1 MSTQRLS
8 FAQRLAGLPIIGGLL
23 SMAPIRSRLAVLGF
37 AAVATLAL
45 LSTSG
50 SNTPLGLLSS
60 LHNVEER
67 LGNLGWTLSPETSTE
82 ARIVIVAIDE
92 QSIDEVGAWPWPRET
107 MAELTRAIDSAGAQ
121 LQLHDIVYAEAK
133 EGDAQLAAALTG
145 ARGAVISQ
153 VPVLDVNQ
161 AAGLAPETIRAGQM
175 MGSLAGI
182 QCSNASGVMSTSS
195 FLAPHA
201 GFNGIAK
208 GHIAPI
214 VNGDGSI
221 TKQPAVV
228 CVDGLAYP
236 ALALSALL
244 EATGSG
250 IEQIGVHSAK
260 IVANDGSMGPAQ
272 TLTLDSYPGL
282 SVPLDAEGN
291 LRISYSRAPESYL
304 VVSAADVLMGRAG
317 TELLDS
323 AWVLVGATAF
333 GLGDVVPTPYS
344 GATPGVELQARIL
357 GSLLDVAVPY
367 TPNNASWIQ
376 ASLALLFAVALLF
389 TASRMN
395 GRLSALMLP
404 SAAVVLP
411 ATSLAVHA
419 QLLAGADLWLGWM
432 PAALFAVLASGLLFV
447 LEQARTRS
455 QRDRVFNNL
464 ASYLPS
470 QVAEEI
476 AYSLPS
482 STIVAERRDFTL
494 LSADLRNFSAF
505 SEAKSPEESAAVLHY
520 FFQKAAAIIEAHGG
534 RVHEYKGDSLLALWD
549 SQEAPVALKALNAA
563 KKMSAEID
571 HISLSANTPYG
582 LEPLAL
588 GIGIEQGA
596 ALIGSIGPANRRTH
610 TLLGDTVTIALR
622 IQEMT
627 AELAQPILLGERA
640 ARQLDAELLQS
651 QGSYLLQGLTIP
663 HVLFAPQPDES
674 TLTSLTESFGDQEQ
688 GADTQPRLRVLAGGR
703 RA

>member
-1 MSTQRLS
+1 MSTPRPT
-8 FAQRLAGLPIIGGLL
+8 FAQRLAGLPLIGSLL
-23 SMAPIRSRLAVLGF
+23 SMAPIRGRLAMLVM
-37 AAVATLAL
+37 AAFVTFAL
-45 LSTSG
+45 LAISG
-50 SNTPLGLLSS
+50 LNGPLANL
-60 LHNVEER
+60 EER
-67 LGNLGWTLSPETSTE
+67 LGTLGWTLAPETDTE
-82 ARIVIVAIDE
+82 SRVVIVAIDE
-92 QSIDEVGAWPWPRET
+92 QSIDEVGPWPWSRET
-107 MAELTRAIDSAGAQ
+107 MAELTRAIDAAGAQ
-121 LQLHDIVYAEAK
+121 LQIHDIVYADAK
-133 EGDAQLAAALTG
+133 DGDAQLAAALAN

-161 AAGLAPETIRAGQM
+161 APGLAPETIRAGQM

-182 QCSNASGVMSTSS
+182 QCAESSGLMSTAS

-201 GFNGIAK
+201 GFNAIAK
-208 GHIAPI
+208 GHIAPV

-221 TKQPAVV
+221 SKQPAVV
-228 CVDGLAYP
+228 CVDGQAYP

-250 IEQIGVHSAK
+250 IDGVNSAK
-260 IVANDGSMGPAQ
+260 IIPNNSPMGAAQ

-282 SVPLDAEGN
+282 AVPLDADGN
-291 LRISYSRAPESYL
+291 LRISYRRAPESYL
-304 VVSAADVLMGRAG
+304 VIPAADILFGRAG
-317 TELLDS
+317 TELLDK

-367 TPNNASWIQ
+367 APNSAAAIQ
-376 ASLALLFAVALLF
+376 ILIVGLFALALLVM
-389 TASRMN
+389 ASKMT
-395 GRLSALMLP
+395 GRLTTLLLP
-404 SAAVVLP
+404 SAAFVLP
-411 ATSLAVHA
+411 LLSLMLHA
-419 QLLAGADLWLGWM
+419 QMLSSADLWLGWM
-432 PAALFAVLASGLLFV
+432 PSAIYAIIASGLLFV

-470 QVAEEI
+470 EVAEEI
-476 AYSLPS
+476 AYSLPTS
-482 STIVAERRDFTL
+482 NVVAERKDFTL
-494 LSADLRNFSAF
+494 LSADLRNFSSF
-505 SEAKSPEESAAVLHY
+505 SEARSPEESAAVLHF
-520 FFQKAAAIIEAHGG
+520 FFQKAAEIIEAHGG
-534 RVHEYKGDSLLALWD
+534 KVHEYKGDSLLALWD
-549 SQEAPVALKALNAA
+549 TQSADAALNALNAA
-563 KKMSAEID
+563 QKMVAEID

-588 GIGIEQGA
+588 GVGIEQGA
-596 ALIGSIGPANRRTH
+596 ALIGSIGPAHRRTH

-651 QGSYLLQGLTIP
+651 QGSFLLQGLTIP
-663 HVLFAPQPDES
+663 HVLFAPQPDEK
-674 TLTSLTESFGDQEQ
+674 TLTSLTDVFGDFAS
-688 GADTQPRLRVLAGGR
+688 GDDTQPRLRVLAGGR
-703 RA
+703 RS

>member
-1 MSTQRLS
+1 MSTPRLT
-8 FAQRLAGLPIIGGLL
+8 FAQRLASLPLIGGLL
-23 SMAPIRSRLAVLGF
+23 SLSPIRGRIAMLAT

-45 LSTSG
+45 VLASG
-50 SNTPLGLLSS
+50 PNSQLVS
-60 LHNVEER
+60 LEER
-67 LGNLGWTLSPETSTE
+67 LGTVGWTLAPQTDTE
-82 ARIVIVAIDE
+82 SRVVIVAIDE
-92 QSIDEVGAWPWPRET
+92 QSIDEVGPWPWPRET
-107 MAELTRAIDSAGAQ
+107 MAELTRAIDAAGAQ
-121 LQLHDIVYAEAK
+121 LQIHDIVYAEAK
-133 EGDAQLAAALTG
+133 DGDAQLVAAL
-145 ARGAVISQ
+145 ANSRGAVISQ

-161 AAGLAPETIRAGQM
+161 APGLAPETIRAGQM

-182 QCSNASGVMSTSS
+182 QCAEGAGLMSTAS

-208 GHIAPI
+208 GHIAPV

-221 TKQPAVV
+221 SKQPAVV
-228 CVDGLAYP
+228 CVDGQAYP

-244 EATGSG
+244 EATGAG
-250 IEQIGVHSAK
+250 IDGVNSAK
-260 IVANDGSMGPAQ
+260 IIANSSPMGAAQ

-282 SVPLDAEGN
+282 AVPLDAEGN
-291 LRISYSRAPESYL
+291 LRISYRRAPESYL
-304 VVSAADVLMGRAG
+304 VIPAADILFGRAG
-317 TELLDS
+317 TELLDK

-367 TPNNASWIQ
+367 APNSAALIQ
-376 ASLALLFAVALLF
+376 LLIAGLFALALLLM
-389 TASRMN
+389 ASRET
-395 GRLSALMLP
+395 GRLTTLLLP
-404 SAAVVLP
+404 SAAFALP
-411 ATSLAVHA
+411 LFSLLVHA
-419 QLLAGADLWLGWM
+419 QLLNSADLWLGWM
-432 PAALFAVLASGLLFV
+432 PSAIYAVIASTLLFV

-470 QVAEEI
+470 NVAEEI
-476 AYSLPS
+476 AYSLPTS
-482 STIVAERRDFTL
+482 NVVAERKDFTL
-494 LSADLRNFSAF
+494 LSADLRNFSSF
-505 SEAKSPEESAAVLHY
+505 SEARSPEESAAVLHF
-520 FFQKAAAIIEAHGG
+520 FFQKAAEIIEAHGG
-534 RVHEYKGDSLLALWD
+534 KVHEYKGDSLLALWD
-549 SQEAPVALKALNAA
+549 TQSADAALNALNAA
-563 KKMSAEID
+563 QKMVAEID

-588 GIGIEQGA
+588 GVGIEQGA
-596 ALIGSIGPANRRTH
+596 ALIGSIGPAHRRTH

-663 HVLFAPQPDES
+663 HVLFAPQPDE
-674 TLTSLTESFGDQEQ
+674 TNLTSLTETLGDFTS
-688 GADTQPRLRVLAGGR
+688 GDGSQPRLRVLAGGR
-703 RA
+703 RS

>member
-23 SMAPIRSRLAVLGF
+23 SMAPVRSRLAMLGF
-37 AAVATLAL
+37 AAAATLAL
-45 LSTSG
+45 FATSG
-50 SNTPLGLLSS
+50 AVNNLKNL
-60 LHNVEER
+60 EER
-67 LGNLGWTLSPETSTE
+67 LGTLGWTLAPETSTE

-133 EGDAQLAAALTG
+133 EGDAQLAAALAS

-153 VPVLDVNQ
+153 VPVLDINQ

-182 QCSNASGVMSTSS
+182 QCSNASGLMSTSS

-201 GFNGIAK
+201 GFNGVAK
-208 GHIAPI
+208 GHIAPV

-236 ALALSALL
+236 ALVLSALL

-250 IEQIGVHSAK
+250 IEQGSVHSAK
-260 IVANDGSMGPAQ
+260 IVADKGSMGPAQ

-291 LRISYSRAPESYL
+291 LRISYNRAPESYL

-367 TPNNASWIQ
+367 TPNNTAWIQ
-376 ASLALLFAVALLF
+376 ASISLLFAAALLFVS
-389 TASRMN
+389 SRMN

-404 SAAVVLP
+404 GAAIVLP
-411 ATSLAVHA
+411 AVSLAVHT
-419 QLLAGADLWLGWM
+419 QLLVGADLWLGWM
-432 PAALFAVLASGLLFV
+432 PAAVFAVLASGLLFV

-455 QRDRVFNNL
+455 QRDRVFDNL

-505 SEAKSPEESAAVLHY
+505 SEVRSPEESAAVLHF
-520 FFQKAAAIIEAHGG
+520 FFQTAAGIIEANGG

-549 SQEAPVALKALNAA
+549 SQDASVALQALNAA
-563 KKMSAEID
+563 QEMVGEIN

-596 ALIGSIGPANRRTH
+596 ALIGSIGPAHRRTH

-640 ARQLDAELLQS
+640 ARQLDAGLLQS

-663 HVLFAPQPDES
+663 HVLFAPRPDES
-674 TLTSLTESFGDQEQ
+674 NLTSLTDSFGDQAQ

-703 RA
+703 SA

>member
-1 MSTQRLS
+1 MSTPRLT
-8 FAQRLAGLPIIGGLL
+8 FAQGLAGLPFIGALL
-23 SMAPIRSRLAVLGF
+23 SMSPIRGRIAMLAT

-45 LSTSG
+45 LLASG
-50 SNTPLGLLSS
+50 PNSQLAS
-60 LHNVEER
+60 LEER
-67 LGNLGWTLSPETSTE
+67 LGTVGWTLAPQTDTE
-82 ARIVIVAIDE
+82 SRVVIVAIDE
-92 QSIDEVGAWPWPRET
+92 QSIDEVGPWPWPRET
-107 MAELTRAIDSAGAQ
+107 MAELTRAIDAAGAQ
-121 LQLHDIVYAEAK
+121 LQIHDIVYAEAK
-133 EGDAQLAAALTG
+133 DGDAQLVAAL
-145 ARGAVISQ
+145 ANSRGAVISQ

-161 AAGLAPETIRAGQM
+161 APGLAPETIRAGQM

-182 QCSNASGVMSTSS
+182 QCVEGAGLMSSAS

-208 GHIAPI
+208 GHIAPV

-221 TKQPAVV
+221 SKQPAVV
-228 CVDGLAYP
+228 CVDGQAYP

-244 EATGSG
+244 EATGAG
-250 IEQIGVHSAK
+250 IDGVNSAK
-260 IVANDGSMGPAQ
+260 IIANSNPIGAAQ
-272 TLTLDSYPGL
+272 TLTLDPYPGL
-282 SVPLDAEGN
+282 AVPLDAEGN
-291 LRISYSRAPESYL
+291 LRISYRRAPESYL
-304 VVSAADVLMGRAG
+304 VIPAADILFGRAG
-317 TELLDS
+317 TELLDK

-367 TPNNASWIQ
+367 APNSAALIQ
-376 ASLALLFAVALLF
+376 LLVAGLFALALLLM
-389 TASRMN
+389 ASRAT
-395 GRLSALMLP
+395 GRLTTLLLP
-404 SAAVVLP
+404 SAAFALP
-411 ATSLAVHA
+411 LLSLLVHA
-419 QLLAGADLWLGWM
+419 QLLNSADLCLGWM
-432 PAALFAVLASGLLFV
+432 PSAIYAIIASTLLFV

-470 QVAEEI
+470 NVAEEI
-476 AYSLPS
+476 AYSLPTS
-482 STIVAERRDFTL
+482 NVVAERKDFTL
-494 LSADLRNFSAF
+494 LSADLRNFSSF
-505 SEAKSPEESAAVLHY
+505 SEARSPEESAAVLHF
-520 FFQKAAAIIEAHGG
+520 FFQKAAEIIEADGG
-534 RVHEYKGDSLLALWD
+534 KIHEYKGDSLLALWD
-549 SQEAPVALKALNAA
+549 TQSADAALNALNAA
-563 KKMSAEID
+563 QEMVAEID

-588 GIGIEQGA
+588 GVGIEQGA
-596 ALIGSIGPANRRTH
+596 ALIGSIGPAHRRTH

-663 HVLFAPQPDES
+663 HVLFAPQPDET
-674 TLTSLTESFGDQEQ
+674 TLTSLTDAFGNFESGD
-688 GADTQPRLRVLAGGR
+688 GSQPRLRVLAGGR
-703 RA
+703 RS

>member
-1 MSTQRLS
+1 MSTPRLS
-8 FAQRLAGLPIIGGLL
+8 VTVTQRLAGLPLIGNLL
-23 SMAPIRSRLAVLGF
+23 SMAPTRSRIAVLGI
-37 AAVATLAL
+37 AAAATFGL

-50 SNTPLGLLSS
+50 AINS
-60 LHNVEER
+60 LESLEER
-67 LGNLGWTLSPETSTE
+67 FGTLGWTLAPETSTE
-82 ARIVIVAIDE
+82 ARIVIVTIDE
-92 QSIDEVGAWPWPRET
+92 PSIDEVGAWPWPRET
-107 MAELTRAIDSAGAQ
+107 MAELTRAIDTAGAQ

-133 EGDAQLAAALTG
+133 EGDAEFAAALAS

-153 VPVLDVNQ
+153 VPVLGINQ

-182 QCSNASGVMSTSS
+182 QCSNASGLMSTSS

-201 GFNGIAK
+201 GFNGVAK
-208 GHIAPI
+208 GHIAPV

-236 ALALSALL
+236 ALVLSALL

-250 IEQIGVHSAK
+250 IEQGSVHSAK
-260 IVANDGSMGPAQ
+260 IVADKGSMGPAQ

-291 LRISYSRAPESYL
+291 LRISYNRAPESYL

-367 TPNNASWIQ
+367 TPNNTAWIQ
-376 ASLALLFAVALLF
+376 ASISLLFAAALLFVS
-389 TASRMN
+389 SRMN

-404 SAAVVLP
+404 GAAIVLP
-411 ATSLAVHA
+411 AVSLAVHT
-419 QLLAGADLWLGWM
+419 QLLVGADLWLGWM
-432 PAALFAVLASGLLFV
+432 PAAVFAVLASGLLFV

-455 QRDRVFNNL
+455 QRDRVFDNL

-505 SEAKSPEESAAVLHY
+505 SEVRSPEESAAVLHF
-520 FFQKAAAIIEAHGG
+520 FFQTAAGIIEANGG

-549 SQEAPVALKALNAA
+549 SQDASVALQALNAA
-563 KKMSAEID
+563 QEMVGEIN
-571 HISLSANTPYG
+571 HISLSAKTPYG

-596 ALIGSIGPANRRTH
+596 ALIGSIGPAHRRTH

-640 ARQLDAELLQS
+640 ARQLDAGLLQS

-663 HVLFAPQPDES
+663 HVLFAPRPDES
-674 TLTSLTESFGDQEQ
+674 NLTSLTDSFGDQAQ

-703 RA
+703 SA

>member
-1 MSTQRLS
+1 MSTPRLSIFQRLV
-8 FAQRLAGLPIIGGLL
+8 GLPLIGSLL
-23 SMAPIRSRLAVLGF
+23 SMAPIRSRIAVLGIAG
-37 AAVATLAL
+37 AATFAL
-45 LSTSG
+45 LATSG
-50 SNTPLGLLSS
+50 AFNS
-60 LHNVEER
+60 LKNLEER
-67 LGNLGWTLSPETSTE
+67 LGTLGWTLAPETSTE

-92 QSIDEVGAWPWPRET
+92 PSIDEVGAWPWPRET
-107 MAELTRAIDSAGAQ
+107 MAELTRAIDTAGAQ

-133 EGDAQLAAALTG
+133 EGDAQLSAALAS

-153 VPVLDVNQ
+153 VPVLDINQ

-182 QCSNASGVMSTSS
+182 QCSNASGLMSTSS

-208 GHIAPI
+208 GHIAPV

-250 IEQIGVHSAK
+250 IEQVGVHSAK
-260 IVANDGSMGPAQ
+260 IAANSGSMGPAQ

-291 LRISYSRAPESYL
+291 LRISYNRAPESYL
-304 VVSAADVLMGRAG
+304 VVSAADVLLGRAG

-367 TPNNASWIQ
+367 TPNNAAWIQ
-376 ASLALLFAVALLF
+376 ASIALLFAAALLF
-389 TASRMN
+389 VSSRMN

-404 SAAVVLP
+404 GAAIVLP
-411 ATSLAVHA
+411 TASLAVHA
-419 QLLAGADLWLGWM
+419 QILAGADLWLGWM
-432 PAALFAVLASGLLFV
+432 PAAVFAVLASGLLFV

-505 SEAKSPEESAAVLHY
+505 SEARSPEESAAVLHF
-520 FFQKAAAIIEAHGG
+520 FFQKAAGIIEAHGG

-549 SQEAPVALKALNAA
+549 SQDASVALQALNAA
-563 KKMSAEID
+563 QKMAAEID

-596 ALIGSIGPANRRTH
+596 ALIGSIGPAHRRTH

-663 HVLFAPQPDES
+663 HVLFAPRPDES
-674 TLTSLTESFGDQEQ
+674 NLTSLTDSFGDQEQ

-703 RA
+703 SA

>member
-1 MSTQRLS
+1 MSTPRLT
-8 FAQRLAGLPIIGGLL
+8 FAQRLASLPLIGGLL
-23 SMAPIRSRLAVLGF
+23 SLSPIRGRIAMLAT

-45 LSTSG
+45 VLASG
-50 SNTPLGLLSS
+50 PNSQLVS
-60 LHNVEER
+60 LEER
-67 LGNLGWTLSPETSTE
+67 LGTVGWTLAPQTDTE
-82 ARIVIVAIDE
+82 SRVVIVAIDE
-92 QSIDEVGAWPWPRET
+92 QSIDEVGPWPWPRET
-107 MAELTRAIDSAGAQ
+107 MAELTRAIDAAGAQ
-121 LQLHDIVYAEAK
+121 LQIHDIVYAEAK
-133 EGDAQLAAALTG
+133 DGDAQLVAAL
-145 ARGAVISQ
+145 ANSRGAVISQ

-161 AAGLAPETIRAGQM
+161 APGLAPETIRAGQM

-182 QCSNASGVMSTSS
+182 QCAEGAGLMSTAS

-208 GHIAPI
+208 GHIAPV

-221 TKQPAVV
+221 SKQPAVV
-228 CVDGLAYP
+228 CVDGQAYP

-244 EATGSG
+244 EATGAG
-250 IEQIGVHSAK
+250 IDGVNSAK
-260 IVANDGSMGPAQ
+260 IIANSSPMGAAQ

-282 SVPLDAEGN
+282 AVPLDAEGN
-291 LRISYSRAPESYL
+291 LRISYRRAPESYL
-304 VVSAADVLMGRAG
+304 VIPAAEILFGRAG
-317 TELLDS
+317 TELLDK

-367 TPNNASWIQ
+367 APNSAALIQ
-376 ASLALLFAVALLF
+376 LLIAGLFALALLLM
-389 TASRMN
+389 ASRET
-395 GRLSALMLP
+395 GRLTTLLLP
-404 SAAVVLP
+404 SAAFALP
-411 ATSLAVHA
+411 LFSLLVHA
-419 QLLAGADLWLGWM
+419 QLLNSADLWLGWM
-432 PAALFAVLASGLLFV
+432 PSAIYAVIASTLLFV

-470 QVAEEI
+470 NLAEEI
-476 AYSLPS
+476 AYSLPTS
-482 STIVAERRDFTL
+482 NVVAERKDFTL
-494 LSADLRNFSAF
+494 LSADLRNFSSF
-505 SEAKSPEESAAVLHY
+505 SEARSPEESAAVLHF
-520 FFQKAAAIIEAHGG
+520 FFQKAAEIIEAHGG
-534 RVHEYKGDSLLALWD
+534 KVHEYKGDSLLALWD
-549 SQEAPVALKALNAA
+549 TQSADAALNALNAA
-563 KKMSAEID
+563 QKMVAEID

-588 GIGIEQGA
+588 GVGIEQGA
-596 ALIGSIGPANRRTH
+596 ALIGSIGPAHRRTH

-663 HVLFAPQPDES
+663 HVLFAPQPDE
-674 TLTSLTESFGDQEQ
+674 TNLTSLTETLGDFTS
-688 GADTQPRLRVLAGGR
+688 GDGSQPRLRVLAGGR
-703 RA
+703 RS

>member
-1 MSTQRLS
+1 MSTPRLT
-8 FAQRLAGLPIIGGLL
+8 FAQRLASLPFIGGLL
-23 SMAPIRSRLAVLGF
+23 SMPPIRGRIAMLAA
-37 AAVATLAL
+37 AAVATFAL
-45 LSTSG
+45 LAVSG
-50 SNTPLGLLSS
+50 PNSQLAS
-60 LHNVEER
+60 LEER
-67 LGNLGWTLSPETSTE
+67 LGTVGWTLAPKTDTE
-82 ARIVIVAIDE
+82 SRVVIVAIDE
-92 QSIDEVGAWPWPRET
+92 QSIDEVGSWPWPRET
-107 MAELTRAIDSAGAQ
+107 MAELTRAIDAAGAQ
-121 LQLHDIVYAEAK
+121 LQIHDIVYAEAK
-133 EGDAQLAAALTG
+133 DGDAQLVAAL
-145 ARGAVISQ
+145 ANSRGAVISQ

-161 AAGLAPETIRAGQM
+161 APGLAPETIRAGQM

-182 QCSNASGVMSTSS
+182 QCAEGAGLMSTAS

-208 GHIAPI
+208 GHIAPV

-221 TKQPAVV
+221 SKQPAVV
-228 CVDGLAYP
+228 CVDGQAYP

-250 IEQIGVHSAK
+250 IDGVNSAK
-260 IVANDGSMGPAQ
+260 ITVNSSPMGAAQ

-282 SVPLDAEGN
+282 AVPLDAEGN
-291 LRISYSRAPESYL
+291 LRISYRRAPQSYL
-304 VVSAADVLMGRAG
+304 VIPAADILFGRAG
-317 TELLDS
+317 TELLDKS
-323 AWVLVGATAF
+323 WVLVGATAF

-367 TPNNASWIQ
+367 APNSAALLQLLI
-376 ASLALLFAVALLF
+376 AGLFALALLLM
-389 TASRMN
+389 ASRET
-395 GRLSALMLP
+395 GRLSTLLLP
-404 SAAVVLP
+404 CAAFVLP
-411 ATSLAVHA
+411 LLSLAVHA
-419 QLLAGADLWLGWM
+419 QLLNSADLWLGWM
-432 PAALFAVLASGLLFV
+432 PSAIYAVIASTLLFV

-470 QVAEEI
+470 NVAEEI
-476 AYSLPS
+476 AYSLPTS
-482 STIVAERRDFTL
+482 NVVAERKDFTL
-494 LSADLRNFSAF
+494 LSADLRNFSSF
-505 SEAKSPEESAAVLHY
+505 SEARSPEESAAVLHF
-520 FFQKAAAIIEAHGG
+520 FFQKAAEIIEAHGG
-534 RVHEYKGDSLLALWD
+534 KVHEYKGDSLLALWD
-549 SQEAPVALKALNAA
+549 TQSADAALNALNAA
-563 KKMSAEID
+563 QKMVAEID

-588 GIGIEQGA
+588 GVGIEQGA
-596 ALIGSIGPANRRTH
+596 ALIGSIGPAHRRTH

-663 HVLFAPQPDES
+663 HVLFAPQPDE
-674 TLTSLTESFGDQEQ
+674 TNLTSLTDAFGDFASSD
-688 GADTQPRLRVLAGGR
+688 GSQPRLRVLAGGR
-703 RA
+703 RS

>member
-1 MSTQRLS
+1 MSTPRLT
-8 FAQRLAGLPIIGGLL
+8 FAQGLAGLPFIGALL
-23 SMAPIRSRLAVLGF
+23 SMSPIRGRIAMLAT

-45 LSTSG
+45 LLASG
-50 SNTPLGLLSS
+50 PNSQLAS
-60 LHNVEER
+60 LEER
-67 LGNLGWTLSPETSTE
+67 LGTVGWTLAPQTDTE
-82 ARIVIVAIDE
+82 SRVVIVAIDE
-92 QSIDEVGAWPWPRET
+92 QSIDEVGPWPWPRET
-107 MAELTRAIDSAGAQ
+107 MAELTRAIDAAGAQ
-121 LQLHDIVYAEAK
+121 LQIHDIVYAEAK
-133 EGDAQLAAALTG
+133 DGDAQLVAAL
-145 ARGAVISQ
+145 ANSRGAVISQ

-161 AAGLAPETIRAGQM
+161 APGLAPETIRAGQM

-182 QCSNASGVMSTSS
+182 QCVEGAGLMSSAS

-208 GHIAPI
+208 GHIAPV

-221 TKQPAVV
+221 SKQPAVV
-228 CVDGLAYP
+228 CVDGQAYP

-244 EATGSG
+244 EATGAG
-250 IEQIGVHSAK
+250 IDGVNSAK
-260 IVANDGSMGPAQ
+260 IIANSNPIGAAQ
-272 TLTLDSYPGL
+272 TLTLDPYPGL
-282 SVPLDAEGN
+282 AVPLDAEGN
-291 LRISYSRAPESYL
+291 LRISYRRAPESYL
-304 VVSAADVLMGRAG
+304 VIPAADILFGRAG
-317 TELLDS
+317 TELLDK

-367 TPNNASWIQ
+367 APNSAALIQ
-376 ASLALLFAVALLF
+376 LLVAGLFALALLLM
-389 TASRMN
+389 ASRET
-395 GRLSALMLP
+395 GRLTTLLLP
-404 SAAVVLP
+404 SAAFALP
-411 ATSLAVHA
+411 LLSLLVHA
-419 QLLAGADLWLGWM
+419 QLLNSADLWLGWM
-432 PAALFAVLASGLLFV
+432 PSAIYAIIASTLLFV

-470 QVAEEI
+470 NVAEEI
-476 AYSLPS
+476 AYSLPTS
-482 STIVAERRDFTL
+482 NVVAERKDFTL
-494 LSADLRNFSAF
+494 LSADLRNFSSF
-505 SEAKSPEESAAVLHY
+505 SEARSPEESAAVLHY
-520 FFQKAAAIIEAHGG
+520 FFQKAAEIIEADGG
-534 RVHEYKGDSLLALWD
+534 KIHEYKGDSLLALWD
-549 SQEAPVALKALNAA
+549 TQSADAALNALNAA
-563 KKMSAEID
+563 QEMVAEID

-588 GIGIEQGA
+588 GVGIEQGA
-596 ALIGSIGPANRRTH
+596 ALIGSIGPAHRRTH

-663 HVLFAPQPDES
+663 HVLFAPQPDET
-674 TLTSLTESFGDQEQ
+674 TLTSLTDAFGNFESGD
-688 GADTQPRLRVLAGGR
+688 GSQPRLRVLAGGR
-703 RA
+703 RS

>member
-1 MSTQRLS
+1 MSTPRRT
-8 FAQRLAGLPIIGGLL
+8 FAQRLASLPLIGGLL
-23 SMAPIRSRLAVLGF
+23 SMAPIRGRLAILVM
-37 AAVATLAL
+37 AAFVTFAL
-45 LSTSG
+45 LAISG
-50 SNTPLGLLSS
+50 LNGPLANL
-60 LHNVEER
+60 EER
-67 LGNLGWTLSPETSTE
+67 LGTLGWTLAPETDTE
-82 ARIVIVAIDE
+82 SRVVIVAIDE
-92 QSIDEVGAWPWPRET
+92 QSIDEVGPWPWSRET
-107 MAELTRAIDSAGAQ
+107 MAELTRAIDAAGAQ
-121 LQLHDIVYAEAK
+121 LQIHDIVYADAK
-133 EGDAQLAAALTG
+133 DGDAQLAAALAN

-161 AAGLAPETIRAGQM
+161 APGLAPETIRAGQM

-182 QCSNASGVMSTSS
+182 QCAESSGLMSTAS

-201 GFNGIAK
+201 GFNAIAK
-208 GHIAPI
+208 GHIAPV

-221 TKQPAVV
+221 SKQPAVV
-228 CVDGLAYP
+228 CVDGQAYP

-250 IEQIGVHSAK
+250 IDGVNSAK
-260 IVANDGSMGPAQ
+260 IIPNNSPMGAAQ

-282 SVPLDAEGN
+282 AVPLDAEGN
-291 LRISYSRAPESYL
+291 LRISYRRAPESYL
-304 VVSAADVLMGRAG
+304 VIPAADILFGRAG
-317 TELLDS
+317 TELLDK

-367 TPNNASWIQ
+367 VPNSAAAIQ
-376 ASLALLFAVALLF
+376 ILIVGLFALALLVM
-389 TASRMN
+389 ASKMT
-395 GRLSALMLP
+395 GRLTTLLLP
-404 SAAVVLP
+404 SAAFVLP
-411 ATSLAVHA
+411 LLSLMLHA
-419 QLLAGADLWLGWM
+419 QMLSSADLWLGWM
-432 PAALFAVLASGLLFV
+432 PSAIYAIIASGLLFV

-470 QVAEEI
+470 EVAEEI
-476 AYSLPS
+476 AYSLPTS
-482 STIVAERRDFTL
+482 NVVAERKDFTL
-494 LSADLRNFSAF
+494 LSADLRNFSSF
-505 SEAKSPEESAAVLHY
+505 SEARSPEESAAVLHF
-520 FFQKAAAIIEAHGG
+520 FFQKAAEIIEAHGG
-534 RVHEYKGDSLLALWD
+534 KVHEYKGDSLLALWD
-549 SQEAPVALKALNAA
+549 TQSADAALNALNAA
-563 KKMSAEID
+563 QKMVAEID

-588 GIGIEQGA
+588 GVGIEQGA
-596 ALIGSIGPANRRTH
+596 ALIGSIGPAHRRTH

-651 QGSYLLQGLTIP
+651 QGSFLLQGLTIP
-663 HVLFAPQPDES
+663 HVLFAPQPDEK
-674 TLTSLTESFGDQEQ
+674 TLTSLTDAFGDYSS
-688 GADTQPRLRVLAGGR
+688 GDDTQPRLRVLAGGR
-703 RA
+703 RS

>member
-1 MSTQRLS
+1 MSTPRLT
-8 FAQRLAGLPIIGGLL
+8 FAQGLAGLPFIGALL
-23 SMAPIRSRLAVLGF
+23 SMSPIRGRIAMLAT

-45 LSTSG
+45 LLASG
-50 SNTPLGLLSS
+50 PNSQLAS
-60 LHNVEER
+60 LEER
-67 LGNLGWTLSPETSTE
+67 LGTVGWTLAPQTDTE
-82 ARIVIVAIDE
+82 SRVVIVAIDE
-92 QSIDEVGAWPWPRET
+92 QSIDEVGPWPWPRET
-107 MAELTRAIDSAGAQ
+107 MAELTRAIDAAGAQ
-121 LQLHDIVYAEAK
+121 LQIHDIVYAEAK
-133 EGDAQLAAALTG
+133 DGDAQLVAAL
-145 ARGAVISQ
+145 ANSRGAVISQ

-161 AAGLAPETIRAGQM
+161 APGLAPETIRAGQM

-182 QCSNASGVMSTSS
+182 QCVEGAGLMSSAS

-208 GHIAPI
+208 GHIAPV

-221 TKQPAVV
+221 SKQPAVV
-228 CVDGLAYP
+228 CVDGQAYP

-244 EATGSG
+244 EATGAG
-250 IEQIGVHSAK
+250 IDGVNSAK
-260 IVANDGSMGPAQ
+260 IIANSNPIGAAQ
-272 TLTLDSYPGL
+272 TLTLDPYPGL
-282 SVPLDAEGN
+282 AVPLDAEGN
-291 LRISYSRAPESYL
+291 LRISYRRAPESYL
-304 VVSAADVLMGRAG
+304 VIPAADILFGRAG
-317 TELLDS
+317 TELLDK

-367 TPNNASWIQ
+367 APNSAALIQ
-376 ASLALLFAVALLF
+376 LLVAGLFALALLLM
-389 TASRMN
+389 ASRET
-395 GRLSALMLP
+395 GRLTTLLLP
-404 SAAVVLP
+404 SAAFALP
-411 ATSLAVHA
+411 LLSLLVHA
-419 QLLAGADLWLGWM
+419 QLLNSADLWLGWM
-432 PAALFAVLASGLLFV
+432 PSAIYAIIASTLLFV

-470 QVAEEI
+470 NVAEEI
-476 AYSLPS
+476 AYSLPTS
-482 STIVAERRDFTL
+482 NVVAERKDFTL
-494 LSADLRNFSAF
+494 LSADLRNFSSF
-505 SEAKSPEESAAVLHY
+505 SEARSPEESAAVLHF
-520 FFQKAAAIIEAHGG
+520 FFQKAAEIIEADGG
-534 RVHEYKGDSLLALWD
+534 KIHEYKGDSLLALWD
-549 SQEAPVALKALNAA
+549 TQSADAALNALNAA
-563 KKMSAEID
+563 QEMVAEID

-588 GIGIEQGA
+588 GVGIEQGA
-596 ALIGSIGPANRRTH
+596 ALIGSIGPAHRRTH

-663 HVLFAPQPDES
+663 HVLFAPQPDET
-674 TLTSLTESFGDQEQ
+674 TLTSLTDAFGNFESGD
-688 GADTQPRLRVLAGGR
+688 GSQPRLRVLAGGR
-703 RA
+703 RS

>member
-1 MSTQRLS
+1 MSTPRLT
-8 FAQRLAGLPIIGGLL
+8 FAQGLAGLPFIGGLL
-23 SMAPIRSRLAVLGF
+23 SMSPIRGRIAMLAP

-45 LSTSG
+45 LLASG
-50 SNTPLGLLSS
+50 PNSQLAS
-60 LHNVEER
+60 LEER
-67 LGNLGWTLSPETSTE
+67 LGTVGWTLAPQTDTE
-82 ARIVIVAIDE
+82 SRVVIVAIDE
-92 QSIDEVGAWPWPRET
+92 QSIDEVGPWPWPRET
-107 MAELTRAIDSAGAQ
+107 MAELTRAIDAAGAQ
-121 LQLHDIVYAEAK
+121 LQIHDIVYAEAK
-133 EGDAQLAAALTG
+133 DGDAQLVAAL
-145 ARGAVISQ
+145 ANSRGAVISQ

-161 AAGLAPETIRAGQM
+161 APGLAPETIRAGQM

-182 QCSNASGVMSTSS
+182 QCLEGAGLMSSAS

-208 GHIAPI
+208 GHIAPV

-221 TKQPAVV
+221 SKQPAVV
-228 CVDGLAYP
+228 CVDGQAYP

-244 EATGSG
+244 EATGAG
-250 IEQIGVHSAK
+250 IDGVNSAK
-260 IVANDGSMGPAQ
+260 IIANSNPIGAAQ
-272 TLTLDSYPGL
+272 TLTLDPYPGL
-282 SVPLDAEGN
+282 AVPLDAEGN
-291 LRISYSRAPESYL
+291 LRISYRRAPESYL
-304 VVSAADVLMGRAG
+304 VIPAADILFGRAG
-317 TELLDS
+317 TELLDK

-367 TPNNASWIQ
+367 APNSAALIQ
-376 ASLALLFAVALLF
+376 LLVAGLFALALLLM
-389 TASRMN
+389 ASRET
-395 GRLSALMLP
+395 GRLTTLLLP
-404 SAAVVLP
+404 SAAFALP
-411 ATSLAVHA
+411 LLSLLVHA
-419 QLLAGADLWLGWM
+419 QLLNSADLWLGWM
-432 PAALFAVLASGLLFV
+432 PSAIYAIIASTLLFV

-470 QVAEEI
+470 NVAEEI
-476 AYSLPS
+476 AYSLPTS
-482 STIVAERRDFTL
+482 NVVAERKDFTL
-494 LSADLRNFSAF
+494 LSADLRNFSSF
-505 SEAKSPEESAAVLHY
+505 SEARSPEESAAVLHF
-520 FFQKAAAIIEAHGG
+520 FFQKAAEIIEADGG
-534 RVHEYKGDSLLALWD
+534 KIHEYKGDSLLALWD
-549 SQEAPVALKALNAA
+549 TQSADAALNALNAA
-563 KKMSAEID
+563 QEMVAEID

-588 GIGIEQGA
+588 GVGIEQGA
-596 ALIGSIGPANRRTH
+596 ALIGSIGPAHRRTH

-663 HVLFAPQPDES
+663 HVLFAPQPDET
-674 TLTSLTESFGDQEQ
+674 TLTSLTDAFGNFESGD
-688 GADTQPRLRVLAGGR
+688 GSQPRLRVLAGGR
-703 RA
+703 RS

>member
-1 MSTQRLS
+1 MSTPRLT
-8 FAQRLAGLPIIGGLL
+8 FAQGLAGLPFIGGLL
-23 SMAPIRSRLAVLGF
+23 SMSPIRGRIAMLAT

-45 LSTSG
+45 LLASG
-50 SNTPLGLLSS
+50 PNSQLAS
-60 LHNVEER
+60 LEER
-67 LGNLGWTLSPETSTE
+67 LGTVGWTLAPQTDTE
-82 ARIVIVAIDE
+82 SRVVIVAIDE
-92 QSIDEVGAWPWPRET
+92 QSIDEVGPWPWPRET
-107 MAELTRAIDSAGAQ
+107 MAELTRAIDAAGAQ
-121 LQLHDIVYAEAK
+121 LQIHDIVYAEAK
-133 EGDAQLAAALTG
+133 DGDAQLVAAL
-145 ARGAVISQ
+145 ANSRGAVISQ

-161 AAGLAPETIRAGQM
+161 APGLAPETIRAGQM

-182 QCSNASGVMSTSS
+182 QCVEGAGLMSSAS

-208 GHIAPI
+208 GHIAPV

-221 TKQPAVV
+221 SKQPAVV
-228 CVDGLAYP
+228 CVDGQAYP

-244 EATGSG
+244 EATGAG
-250 IEQIGVHSAK
+250 IDGVNSAK
-260 IVANDGSMGPAQ
+260 IIANSNPIGAAQ
-272 TLTLDSYPGL
+272 TLTLDPYPGL
-282 SVPLDAEGN
+282 AVPLDAEGN
-291 LRISYSRAPESYL
+291 LRISYRRAPESYL
-304 VVSAADVLMGRAG
+304 VIPAADILFGRAG
-317 TELLDS
+317 TELLDK

-367 TPNNASWIQ
+367 APNSAALIQ
-376 ASLALLFAVALLF
+376 LLVAGLFALALLLM
-389 TASRMN
+389 ASRET
-395 GRLSALMLP
+395 GRLTTLLLP
-404 SAAVVLP
+404 SAAFALP
-411 ATSLAVHA
+411 LLSLLVHA
-419 QLLAGADLWLGWM
+419 QLLNSADLWLGWM
-432 PAALFAVLASGLLFV
+432 PSAIYAIIASTLLFV

-470 QVAEEI
+470 NVAEEI
-476 AYSLPS
+476 AYSLPTS
-482 STIVAERRDFTL
+482 NVVAERKDFTL
-494 LSADLRNFSAF
+494 LSADLRNFSSF
-505 SEAKSPEESAAVLHY
+505 SEARSPEESAAVLHF
-520 FFQKAAAIIEAHGG
+520 FFQKAAEIIEAGG
-534 RVHEYKGDSLLALWD
+534 GKIHEYKGDSLLALWD
-549 SQEAPVALKALNAA
+549 TQSADAALNALNAA
-563 KKMSAEID
+563 QEMVAEID

-588 GIGIEQGA
+588 GVGIEQGA
-596 ALIGSIGPANRRTH
+596 ALIGSIGPAHRRTH

-663 HVLFAPQPDES
+663 HVLFAPQPDET
-674 TLTSLTESFGDQEQ
+674 TLTSLTDAFGNFESGD
-688 GADTQPRLRVLAGGR
+688 GSQPRLRVLAGGR
-703 RA
+703 RS

>member
-1 MSTQRLS
+1 MSTPRLT
-8 FAQRLAGLPIIGGLL
+8 FAQGLAGLPFIGGLL
-23 SMAPIRSRLAVLGF
+23 SMSPIRGRIAMLAT

-45 LSTSG
+45 LLASG
-50 SNTPLGLLSS
+50 PNSQLAS
-60 LHNVEER
+60 LEER
-67 LGNLGWTLSPETSTE
+67 LGTVGWTLAPQTDTE
-82 ARIVIVAIDE
+82 SRVVIVAIDE
-92 QSIDEVGAWPWPRET
+92 QSIDEVGPWPWPRET
-107 MAELTRAIDSAGAQ
+107 MAELTRAIDAAGAQ
-121 LQLHDIVYAEAK
+121 LQIHDIVYAEAK
-133 EGDAQLAAALTG
+133 DGDAQLVAAL
-145 ARGAVISQ
+145 ANSRGAVISQ

-161 AAGLAPETIRAGQM
+161 APGLAPETIRAGQM

-182 QCSNASGVMSTSS
+182 QCVEGAGLMSSAS

-208 GHIAPI
+208 GHIAPV

-221 TKQPAVV
+221 SKQPAVV
-228 CVDGLAYP
+228 CVDGQAYP

-244 EATGSG
+244 EATGAG
-250 IEQIGVHSAK
+250 IDGVNSAK
-260 IVANDGSMGPAQ
+260 IIANSNPIGAAQ
-272 TLTLDSYPGL
+272 TLTLDPYPGL
-282 SVPLDAEGN
+282 AVPLDAEGN
-291 LRISYSRAPESYL
+291 LRISYRRAPESYL
-304 VVSAADVLMGRAG
+304 VIPAADILFGRAG
-317 TELLDS
+317 TELLDK

-367 TPNNASWIQ
+367 APNSAALIQ
-376 ASLALLFAVALLF
+376 LLVAGLFALALLPM
-389 TASRMN
+389 ASRET
-395 GRLSALMLP
+395 GRLTTLLLP
-404 SAAVVLP
+404 SAAFALP
-411 ATSLAVHA
+411 LLSLLVHA
-419 QLLAGADLWLGWM
+419 QLLNSADLWLGWM
-432 PAALFAVLASGLLFV
+432 PSAIYAIIASTLLFV

-470 QVAEEI
+470 NVAEEI
-476 AYSLPS
+476 AYSLPTS
-482 STIVAERRDFTL
+482 NVVAERKDFTL
-494 LSADLRNFSAF
+494 LSADLRNFSSF
-505 SEAKSPEESAAVLHY
+505 SEARSPEESAAVLHF
-520 FFQKAAAIIEAHGG
+520 FFQKAAEIIEADGG
-534 RVHEYKGDSLLALWD
+534 KIHEYKGDSLLALWD
-549 SQEAPVALKALNAA
+549 TQSADAALNALNAA
-563 KKMSAEID
+563 QEMVAEID

-588 GIGIEQGA
+588 GVGIEQGA
-596 ALIGSIGPANRRTH
+596 ALIGSIGPAHRRTH

-663 HVLFAPQPDES
+663 HVLFAPQPDET
-674 TLTSLTESFGDQEQ
+674 TLTSLTDAFGNFESGD
-688 GADTQPRLRVLAGGR
+688 GSQPRLRVLAGGR
-703 RA
+703 RS

>member
-1 MSTQRLS
+1 MSTPRLT
-8 FAQRLAGLPIIGGLL
+8 FAQGLAGLPFIGGLL
-23 SMAPIRSRLAVLGF
+23 SMSPIRGRIAMLAT

-45 LSTSG
+45 LLASG
-50 SNTPLGLLSS
+50 PNSQLAS
-60 LHNVEER
+60 LEER
-67 LGNLGWTLSPETSTE
+67 LGTVGWTLAPQTDTE
-82 ARIVIVAIDE
+82 SRVVIVAIDE
-92 QSIDEVGAWPWPRET
+92 QSIDEVGPWPWPRET
-107 MAELTRAIDSAGAQ
+107 MAELTRAIDAAGAQ
-121 LQLHDIVYAEAK
+121 LQIHDIVYAEAK
-133 EGDAQLAAALTG
+133 DGDAQLVAAL
-145 ARGAVISQ
+145 ANSRGAVISQ

-161 AAGLAPETIRAGQM
+161 APGLAPETIRAGQM

-182 QCSNASGVMSTSS
+182 QCVEGAGLMSSAS

-208 GHIAPI
+208 GHIAPV

-221 TKQPAVV
+221 SKQPAVV
-228 CVDGLAYP
+228 CVDGQAYP

-244 EATGSG
+244 EATGAG
-250 IEQIGVHSAK
+250 IDGVNSAK
-260 IVANDGSMGPAQ
+260 IIANSNPIGAAQ
-272 TLTLDSYPGL
+272 TLTLDPYPGL
-282 SVPLDAEGN
+282 AVPLDAEGN
-291 LRISYSRAPESYL
+291 LRISYRRAPESYL
-304 VVSAADVLMGRAG
+304 VIPAADILFGRAG
-317 TELLDS
+317 TELLDK

-367 TPNNASWIQ
+367 APNSAALIQ
-376 ASLALLFAVALLF
+376 LLVAGLFALALLLM
-389 TASRMN
+389 ASRET
-395 GRLSALMLP
+395 GRLTTLLLP
-404 SAAVVLP
+404 SAAFALP
-411 ATSLAVHA
+411 LLSLLVHA
-419 QLLAGADLWLGWM
+419 QLLNSADLWLGWM
-432 PAALFAVLASGLLFV
+432 PSAIYAIIASTLLFV

-470 QVAEEI
+470 NVAEEI
-476 AYSLPS
+476 AYSLPTS
-482 STIVAERRDFTL
+482 NVVAERKDFTL
-494 LSADLRNFSAF
+494 LSADLRNFSSF
-505 SEAKSPEESAAVLHY
+505 SEARSPEESAAVLHF
-520 FFQKAAAIIEAHGG
+520 FFQKAAEIIEADGG
-534 RVHEYKGDSLLALWD
+534 KIHEYKGDSLLALWD
-549 SQEAPVALKALNAA
+549 TQSADAALNALNAA
-563 KKMSAEID
+563 QEMVAEID

-588 GIGIEQGA
+588 GVGIEQGA
-596 ALIGSIGPANRRTH
+596 ALIGSIGPAHRRTH

-663 HVLFAPQPDES
+663 HVLFAPQPDET
-674 TLTSLTESFGDQEQ
+674 TLTSLTDAFGNFESGD
-688 GADTQPRLRVLAGGR
+688 GSQPRLRVLAGGR
-703 RA
+703 RS

>member
-1 MSTQRLS
+1 MSTPRLT
-8 FAQRLAGLPIIGGLL
+8 FAQGLAGLPFIGALL
-23 SMAPIRSRLAVLGF
+23 SMSPIRGRIAMLAT

-45 LSTSG
+45 LLASG
-50 SNTPLGLLSS
+50 PNSQLAS
-60 LHNVEER
+60 LEER
-67 LGNLGWTLSPETSTE
+67 LGTVGWTLAPQTDTE
-82 ARIVIVAIDE
+82 SRVVIVAIDE
-92 QSIDEVGAWPWPRET
+92 QSIDEVGPWPWPRET
-107 MAELTRAIDSAGAQ
+107 MAELTRAIDAAGAQ
-121 LQLHDIVYAEAK
+121 LQIHDIVYAEAK
-133 EGDAQLAAALTG
+133 DGDAQLVAAL
-145 ARGAVISQ
+145 ANSRGAVISQ

-161 AAGLAPETIRAGQM
+161 APGLAPETIRAGQM

-182 QCSNASGVMSTSS
+182 QCLEGAGLMSSAS

-208 GHIAPI
+208 GHIAPV

-221 TKQPAVV
+221 SKQPAVV
-228 CVDGLAYP
+228 CVDGQAYP

-244 EATGSG
+244 EATGAG
-250 IEQIGVHSAK
+250 IDGVNSAK
-260 IVANDGSMGPAQ
+260 IIANSNPIGAAQ
-272 TLTLDSYPGL
+272 TLTLDPYPGL
-282 SVPLDAEGN
+282 AVPLDAEGN
-291 LRISYSRAPESYL
+291 LRISYRRAPESYL
-304 VVSAADVLMGRAG
+304 VIPAADILFGRAG
-317 TELLDS
+317 TELLDK

-367 TPNNASWIQ
+367 APNSAALIQ
-376 ASLALLFAVALLF
+376 LLVAGLFALALLLM
-389 TASRMN
+389 ASRET
-395 GRLSALMLP
+395 GRLTTLLLP
-404 SAAVVLP
+404 SAAFALP
-411 ATSLAVHA
+411 LLSLLVHA
-419 QLLAGADLWLGWM
+419 QLLNSADLWLGWM
-432 PAALFAVLASGLLFV
+432 PSAIYAIIASTLLFV

-470 QVAEEI
+470 NVAEEI
-476 AYSLPS
+476 AYSLPTS
-482 STIVAERRDFTL
+482 NVVAERKDFTL
-494 LSADLRNFSAF
+494 LSADLRNFSSF
-505 SEAKSPEESAAVLHY
+505 SEARSPEESAAVLHF
-520 FFQKAAAIIEAHGG
+520 FFQKAAEIIEADGG
-534 RVHEYKGDSLLALWD
+534 KIHEYKGDSLLALWD
-549 SQEAPVALKALNAA
+549 TQSADAALNALNAA
-563 KKMSAEID
+563 QEMVAEID

-588 GIGIEQGA
+588 GVGIEQGA
-596 ALIGSIGPANRRTH
+596 ALIGSIGPAHRRTH

-663 HVLFAPQPDES
+663 HVLFAPQPDET
-674 TLTSLTESFGDQEQ
+674 TLTSLTDAFGNFESGD
-688 GADTQPRLRVLAGGR
+688 GSQPRLRVLAGGR
-703 RA
+703 RS

>member
-1 MSTQRLS
+1 MSTPRLT
-8 FAQRLAGLPIIGGLL
+8 FAQGLAGLPFIGALL
-23 SMAPIRSRLAVLGF
+23 SMSPIRGRIAMLAT

-45 LSTSG
+45 LLASG
-50 SNTPLGLLSS
+50 PNSQLAS
-60 LHNVEER
+60 LEER
-67 LGNLGWTLSPETSTE
+67 LGTVGWTLAPQTDTE
-82 ARIVIVAIDE
+82 SRVVIVAIDE
-92 QSIDEVGAWPWPRET
+92 QSIDEVGPWPWSRET
-107 MAELTRAIDSAGAQ
+107 MAELTRAIDAAGAQ
-121 LQLHDIVYAEAK
+121 LQIHDIVYAEAK
-133 EGDAQLAAALTG
+133 DGDAQLVAAL
-145 ARGAVISQ
+145 ANSRGAVISQ

-161 AAGLAPETIRAGQM
+161 APGLAPETIRAGQM

-182 QCSNASGVMSTSS
+182 QCVEGAGLMSSAS

-208 GHIAPI
+208 GHIAPV

-221 TKQPAVV
+221 SKQPAVV
-228 CVDGLAYP
+228 CVDGQAYP

-244 EATGSG
+244 EATGAG
-250 IEQIGVHSAK
+250 IDGVNSAK
-260 IVANDGSMGPAQ
+260 IIANSNPIGAAQ
-272 TLTLDSYPGL
+272 TLTLDPYPGL
-282 SVPLDAEGN
+282 AVPLDAEGN
-291 LRISYSRAPESYL
+291 LRISYRRAPESYL
-304 VVSAADVLMGRAG
+304 VIPAADILFGRAG
-317 TELLDS
+317 TELLDK

-367 TPNNASWIQ
+367 APNSAALIQ
-376 ASLALLFAVALLF
+376 LLVAGLFALALLLM
-389 TASRMN
+389 ASRET
-395 GRLSALMLP
+395 GRLTTLLLP
-404 SAAVVLP
+404 SAAFALP
-411 ATSLAVHA
+411 LLSLLVHA
-419 QLLAGADLWLGWM
+419 QLLNSADLWLGWM
-432 PAALFAVLASGLLFV
+432 PSAIYAIIASTLLFV

-470 QVAEEI
+470 NVAEEI
-476 AYSLPS
+476 AYSLPTS
-482 STIVAERRDFTL
+482 NVVAERKDFTL
-494 LSADLRNFSAF
+494 LSADLRNFSSF
-505 SEAKSPEESAAVLHY
+505 SEARSPEESAAVLHF
-520 FFQKAAAIIEAHGG
+520 FFQKAAEIIEADGG
-534 RVHEYKGDSLLALWD
+534 KIHEYKGDSLLALWD
-549 SQEAPVALKALNAA
+549 TQSADAALNALNAA
-563 KKMSAEID
+563 QEMVAEID

-588 GIGIEQGA
+588 GVGIEQGA
-596 ALIGSIGPANRRTH
+596 ALIGSIGPAHRRTH

-663 HVLFAPQPDES
+663 HVLFAPQPDET
-674 TLTSLTESFGDQEQ
+674 TLTSLTDAFGNFESGD
-688 GADTQPRLRVLAGGR
+688 GSQPRLRVLAGGR
-703 RA
+703 RS

>member
-1 MSTQRLS
+1 MSTPRLT
-8 FAQRLAGLPIIGGLL
+8 FAQGLAGLPFIGGLL
-23 SMAPIRSRLAVLGF
+23 SMSPIRGRIAMLAT

-45 LSTSG
+45 LLASG
-50 SNTPLGLLSS
+50 PNSQLAS
-60 LHNVEER
+60 LEER
-67 LGNLGWTLSPETSTE
+67 LGTVGWTLAPQTDTE
-82 ARIVIVAIDE
+82 SRVVIVAIDE
-92 QSIDEVGAWPWPRET
+92 QSIDEVGPWPWSRET
-107 MAELTRAIDSAGAQ
+107 MAELTRAIDAAGAQ
-121 LQLHDIVYAEAK
+121 LQIHDIVYAEAK
-133 EGDAQLAAALTG
+133 DGDAQLVAAL
-145 ARGAVISQ
+145 ANSRGAVISQ

-161 AAGLAPETIRAGQM
+161 APGLAPETIRAGQM

-182 QCSNASGVMSTSS
+182 QCVEGAGLMSSAS

-208 GHIAPI
+208 GHIAPV

-221 TKQPAVV
+221 SKQPAVV
-228 CVDGLAYP
+228 CVDGQAYP

-244 EATGSG
+244 EATGAG
-250 IEQIGVHSAK
+250 IDGVNSAK
-260 IVANDGSMGPAQ
+260 IIANSNPIGAAQ
-272 TLTLDSYPGL
+272 TLTLDPYPGL
-282 SVPLDAEGN
+282 AVPLDAEGN
-291 LRISYSRAPESYL
+291 LRISYRRAPESYL
-304 VVSAADVLMGRAG
+304 VIPAADILFGRAG
-317 TELLDS
+317 TELLDK

-367 TPNNASWIQ
+367 APNSAALIQ
-376 ASLALLFAVALLF
+376 LLVAGLFALALLLM
-389 TASRMN
+389 ASRET
-395 GRLSALMLP
+395 GRLTTLLLP
-404 SAAVVLP
+404 SAAFALP
-411 ATSLAVHA
+411 LLSLLVHA
-419 QLLAGADLWLGWM
+419 QLLNSADLWLGWM
-432 PAALFAVLASGLLFV
+432 LSAIYAIIASTLLFV

-470 QVAEEI
+470 NVAEEI
-476 AYSLPS
+476 AYSLPTS
-482 STIVAERRDFTL
+482 NVVAERKDFTL
-494 LSADLRNFSAF
+494 LSADLRNFSSF
-505 SEAKSPEESAAVLHY
+505 SEARSPEESAAVLHF
-520 FFQKAAAIIEAHGG
+520 FFQKAAEIIEADGG
-534 RVHEYKGDSLLALWD
+534 KIHEYKGDSLLALWD
-549 SQEAPVALKALNAA
+549 TQSADAALNALNAA
-563 KKMSAEID
+563 QEMVAEID

-588 GIGIEQGA
+588 GVGIEQGA
-596 ALIGSIGPANRRTH
+596 ALIGSIGPAHRRTH

-663 HVLFAPQPDES
+663 HVLFAPQPDET
-674 TLTSLTESFGDQEQ
+674 TLTSLTDAFGNFESGD
-688 GADTQPRLRVLAGGR
+688 GSQPRLRVLAGGR
-703 RA
+703 RS